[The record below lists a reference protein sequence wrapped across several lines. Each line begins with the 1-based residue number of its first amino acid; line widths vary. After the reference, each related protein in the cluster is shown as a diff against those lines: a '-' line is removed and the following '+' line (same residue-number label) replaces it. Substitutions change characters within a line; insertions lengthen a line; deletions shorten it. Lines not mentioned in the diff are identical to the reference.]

1 MMKYSKIKYHYEFPN
16 LPINNNDI
24 QALYEKMD
32 NIIDSIYLFPE
43 ENRDLL
49 SSLDIF
55 ISDDMPKRSYGKHD
69 IKKVLE
75 EIDSFRKEYPE
86 SYFNG
91 LLADIAGTI
100 RRNEEYKQ
108 SNAIKEIT
116 DYAERILEEY
126 AHGEYRHTDGFSKIG
141 KIISKLKNLKTTA
154 SLLGIYDYTKNRIT
168 LYIYNIAKHFTKA
181 PNPDDALKIKTGL
194 EIVLAHEVFHAIH
207 FHMLGT
213 NYQRREAK
221 WNATPRHKDYQKCVT
236 EGLARWFE
244 YTWCD
249 ENQYSNDIYK
259 WHMQETE
266 DELKCYDYPGWPY
279 AAAKAFIKNGRIDY
293 PAAAEVFQMSLHY
306 SSGHWKAAYQLLV
319 DFDDSPKFKYDT
331 LY

>member
-1 MMKYSKIKYHYEFPN
+1 MLKHPKIRYHYEFPN
-16 LPINNNDI
+16 LPITDNDI

-32 NIIDSIYLFPE
+32 SIIDSTYFFPE
-43 ENRDLL
+43 ANRDLL

-55 ISDDMPKRSYGKHD
+55 ISDDMPKRSYGKYEL
-69 IKKVLE
+69 KKVLE
-75 EIDSFRKEYPE
+75 EIDSFQQEHPD

-91 LLADIAGTI
+91 LLADIAGI
-100 RRNEEYKQ
+100 LRRNDEDNHNK
-108 SNAIKEIT
+108 AVKEIT
-116 DYAERILEEY
+116 AYAERILEEH

-141 KIISKLKNLKTTA
+141 KIISKLKNLKSTA

-168 LYIYNIAKHFTKA
+168 LYIYNIVKHFTKA

-207 FHMLGT
+207 FHMLGI
-213 NYQRREAK
+213 NYQRREEK

-249 ENQYSNDIYK
+249 ENQYNNDIYK

-266 DELKCYDYPGWPY
+266 DELKNYDYPGWPY

-293 PAAAEVFQMSLHY
+293 PAAEEVFQMSLHY
-306 SSGHWKAAYQLLV
+306 SSGHWKAAYQILV
-319 DFDDSPKFKYDT
+319 SCDESLKFKYDT